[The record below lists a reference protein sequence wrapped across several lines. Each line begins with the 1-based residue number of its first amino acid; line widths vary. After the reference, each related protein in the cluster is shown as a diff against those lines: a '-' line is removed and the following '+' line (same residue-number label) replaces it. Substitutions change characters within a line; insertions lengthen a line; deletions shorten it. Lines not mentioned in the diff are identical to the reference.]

1 MPGSR
6 SAGSIVV
13 DAHLLKV
20 RLAQATRRRRR
31 RALLLVL
38 PLALFVVVTFL
49 APIAAMLAR
58 SLYDPELG
66 RILPRAAAAL
76 QSWDGT
82 GLPPETAWQALADD
96 LREARSTGTIGKAGT
111 SLNYEIAGT
120 RSLLTKTAQ
129 QLERQ
134 PAGDPES
141 TLLAIDQ
148 RWGDSD
154 LWGTLKR
161 ATGRWTTARY
171 ANALD
176 WRITG
181 YATLTPQP
189 PEQRIYVMLFLRTAK
204 VGLLVT
210 VFCLLLG
217 YPVAHLLAT
226 LPLRVSN
233 LLMILVLLPFWTSLL
248 VRTTAWIALL
258 QKQGV
263 LNDALVA
270 LGLIGE
276 QGRVPLIYNQTG
288 TLIAMTH
295 VLLPFMILPLYS
307 VMRSVSPVYMRAA
320 ASLGAKPVT
329 AFRRV
334 YVPQTLPGIGAG
346 SILVFILAIGYYI
359 TPALV
364 GGDSGALISNLIAYH
379 MQKSLNWGLAAA
391 LATLLLAGVTLLYWL
406 YDRVVGLDNMRLG

>member
-6 SAGSIVV
+6 SAGSIV
-13 DAHLLKV
+13 DAHLLKAQ
-20 RLAQATRRRRR
+20 LARASRRRRL

-38 PLALFVVVTFL
+38 PLVLFVAVTFL
-49 APIAAMLAR
+49 MPIAAMLAR
-58 SLYDPELG
+58 SVYDPELG

-76 QSWDGT
+76 RQWDGT
-82 GLPPETAWQALADD
+82 GLPPEPAWQALSDD
-96 LREARSTGTIGKAGT
+96 LREARSAGTIGKAGT
-111 SLNYEIAGT
+111 ILNYEIAGT

-134 PAGDPES
+134 PGGDPKPMF
-141 TLLAIDQ
+141 LAIDT

-154 LWGTLKR
+154 LWGALKR
-161 ATGRWTTARY
+161 ATGRWTIARY

-181 YATLTPQP
+181 YATLAPQP

-210 VFCLLLG
+210 LFCLLLG

-270 LGLIGE
+270 LGLITE
-276 QGRVPLIYNQTG
+276 EGRVPLIYNQTG

-307 VMRSVSPVYMRAA
+307 VMKSVSPVYMRAA
-320 ASLGAKPVT
+320 ASLGAGPVT

-334 YVPQTLPGIGAG
+334 YLPQTLPGVGAG

-391 LATLLLAGVTLLYWL
+391 LATLLLAGVMVLYWL

>member
-6 SAGSIVV
+6 SAGSIV
-13 DAHLLKV
+13 DAHLLKAQ
-20 RLAQATRRRRR
+20 LARASRRRRL

-38 PLALFVVVTFL
+38 PLVLFVAVTFL
-49 APIAAMLAR
+49 MPIAAMLAR
-58 SLYDPELG
+58 SVYDPELG

-76 QSWDGT
+76 RQWDGT
-82 GLPPETAWQALADD
+82 GLPPEPAWRALAED
-96 LREARSTGTIGKAGT
+96 LREARSAGTIGKAGT
-111 SLNYEIAGT
+111 ILNYEIAGT

-134 PAGDPES
+134 PGGDPKPMF
-141 TLLAIDQ
+141 LAIDT

-161 ATGRWTTARY
+161 ATGRWTIARY

-176 WRITG
+176 WRIAG
-181 YATLTPQP
+181 YATLAPQP
-189 PEQRIYVMLFLRTAK
+189 PDQRIYVMLFLRTAK

-210 VFCLLLG
+210 LFCLLLG

-270 LGLIGE
+270 LGLITE
-276 QGRVPLIYNQTG
+276 EGRVPLIYNQTG

-307 VMRSVSPVYMRAA
+307 VMKSVSPVYMRAA
-320 ASLGAKPVT
+320 ASLGAGPVT

-334 YVPQTLPGIGAG
+334 YLPQTLPGVGAG

-391 LATLLLAGVTLLYWL
+391 LATLLLAGVMVLYWL